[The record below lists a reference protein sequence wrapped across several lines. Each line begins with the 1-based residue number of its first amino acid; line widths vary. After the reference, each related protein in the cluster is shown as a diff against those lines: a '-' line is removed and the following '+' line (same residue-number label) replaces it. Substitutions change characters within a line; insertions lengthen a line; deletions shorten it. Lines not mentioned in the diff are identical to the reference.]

1 MSVWSV
7 FLVVLVLGLVTFS
20 ASNTFVKARASR
32 QLMANE
38 HPYKKESTDFTKT
51 ILVLGDSTAVG
62 IGADRPEDSV
72 AGRIAEYQNATYVEN
87 HAISGTAVEDLPKQ
101 IKEAKREF
109 YDLILIQIG
118 GNDILSFNDPK
129 KVGPLLTEVLK
140 TLPKAGKVV
149 LFSAGNV
156 GGASIFPHPIRPIH
170 TWLTLEYHKVFAK
183 AVEGL
188 AIYVNLYEPP
198 GKDLFLKDQDRYL
211 SVDGLHPSSEGY
223 RLWFEKVRDVL

>member
-1 MSVWSV
+1 MSLWSV
-7 FLVVLVLGLVTFS
+7 FAVVLILGLVTFS

-38 HPYKKESTDFTKT
+38 HPYTKESTDYTKT
-51 ILVLGDSTAVG
+51 VLVLGDSTAVG
-62 IGADRPEDSV
+62 IGADKPEDSV
-72 AGRIAEYQNATYVEN
+72 AGRVAAYVEATYVEN

-101 IKEAKREF
+101 INEAKREF
-109 YDLILIQIG
+109 YDLILIQVG
-118 GNDILSFNDPK
+118 GNDILSFSDPK

-149 LFSAGNV
+149 VFSAGNV

-170 TWLTLEYHKVFAK
+170 TWLTLEFHKAFAK

-223 RLWFEKVRDVL
+223 RLWFEKVREVL